1 VRTLLLLL
9 QHLQLQATQSLDFHL
24 VWRGFAQWR
33 IRGALARSTSGL
45 APLAVVVLA
54 LFLAHVAI
62 GGFIIAGWCWW

>member
-24 VWRGFAQWR
+24 VWRGFVQDR
-33 IRGALARSTSGL
+33 IRCALARSISGL
-45 APLAVVVLA
+45 APLVVLA

-62 GGFIIAGWCWW
+62 GGFIIVGRCCR